1 MLRYGRNFKIHDE
14 LMQNIATYMDD
25 DIRERLHVEICGCTN
40 EEFLKQY
47 LKLDPDF
54 EKLLYGEF
62 GIEMEE

>member
-1 MLRYGRNFKIHDE
+1 MLRYERNFKIHDE

-25 DIRERLHVEICGCTN
+25 DIRERLHAEICGCTN

-47 LKLDPDF
+47 LELDPDF
-54 EKLLYGEF
+54 EELLYGEF